1 MKDDES
7 RAGYKQRMLKKRL
20 EQAEAEVVLLRRS
33 VASYRTYQEH
43 ELDEARLA
51 DDKDVIEEHS
61 GVEGAKADAK
71 QFRNPLL
78 RDDPL
83 LSDEEEEGDGKEDDD
98 AARKK

>member
-1 MKDDES
+1 MPLTLCRD
-7 RAGYKQRMLKKRL
+7 A
-20 EQAEAEVVLLRRS
+20 
-33 VASYRTYQEH
+33 
-43 ELDEARLA
+43 
-51 DDKDVIEEHS
+51 